1 MNAPRTEIIHGS
13 QMPELVRRIFE
24 IRDPQAFPKYR
35 KALAR
40 WERRAKG
47 KEIHVRKGRDS
58 LFGNEPIGTFFKA
71 RAYGEDVEVF
81 KPEPPGFV
89 AYSHMRYRRFGDM
102 AFPASD
108 RGLFANATYNREMRP
123 QRVVQYAQ
131 AMVLGEWRD
140 LLSDA
145 IAITADGHVV
155 NGQHRIAAAADA
167 WGGSYEVDSRTAYPP
182 NDPAFLVIWGVDPSE
197 AIHAD
202 ASRRT
207 QKDERTIAEKLLTG
221 KEVDAKAST
230 Q

>member
-24 IRDPQAFPKYR
+24 IRDPEAFPKYR

-81 KPEPPGFV
+81 KPEPPGSV
-89 AYSHMRYRRFGDM
+89 AYSHIRYRRFGDM

-131 AMVLGEWRD
+131 AMVLGDGEISCQTR
-140 LLSDA
+140 SRSRP
-145 IAITADGHVV
+145 TATWSTAS
-155 NGQHRIAAAADA
+155 I
-167 WGGSYEVDSRTAYPP
+167 ESRP
-182 NDPAFLVIWGVDPSE
+182 
-197 AIHAD
+197 
-202 ASRRT
+202 RRT
-207 QKDERTIAEKLLTG
+207 RGAGDMRSTAARPTHPTIRHSSSSGASIRARRSTPTVAGGRRRTSAR
-221 KEVDAKAST
+221 SPRSC
-230 Q
+230 